1 MNEQRGPA
9 AERLSFRGRPAVLF
23 RFFVQVPRYPYLGP
37 IRRKKPTVTAR
48 EAISAARPD
57 SQIPSRPRTRGR
69 RRTAPVSKTRV
80 RRKEITADT
89 TFESLHLD
97 SLDTV
102 EMLMDLENELGIDLE
117 IEDKLSTVGELAD
130 FIESKLD

>member
-1 MNEQRGPA
+1 MLDKLIAYLSRELDIPA
-9 AERLSFRGRPAVLF
+9 E
-23 RFFVQVPRYPYLGP
+23 
-37 IRRKKPTVTAR
+37 
-48 EAISAARPD
+48 
-57 SQIPSRPRTRGR
+57 
-69 RRTAPVSKTRV
+69 
-80 RRKEITADT
+80 EITADT

-117 IEDKLSTVGELAD
+117 IEEKLSTVGELAD

>member
-1 MNEQRGPA
+1 MLEKLIQYLAQELDIPA
-9 AERLSFRGRPAVLF
+9 E
-23 RFFVQVPRYPYLGP
+23 
-37 IRRKKPTVTAR
+37 
-48 EAISAARPD
+48 
-57 SQIPSRPRTRGR
+57 
-69 RRTAPVSKTRV
+69 
-80 RRKEITADT
+80 EITADT

-117 IEDKLSTVGELAD
+117 IEEKLSTVGELAD